1 MMMRRSKLE
10 SYEVILGVL
19 IKKPLSIDRIGYETD
34 MDCSVLKQ
42 RLDSLL
48 RNSLVEERESTGKTL
63 YALTEKGMAVV
74 KTLNFQKYFE
84 KVANT
89 IRLMDEALQVLPA
102 ISGNTEKNNQE
113 SP

>member
-1 MMMRRSKLE
+1 MRRSKLE
-10 SYEVILGVL
+10 SYEAILGTLVR
-19 IKKPLSIDRIGYETD
+19 KPLTIDRIAYETS
-34 MDCSVLKQ
+34 MDCAVLKQ
-42 RLDSLL
+42 RLDFLL
-48 RNSLVEERESTGKTL
+48 NNSLVEERESIGKTL

-102 ISGNTEKNNQE
+102 ISGNTEKNEEE